1 MAVGVKVVARAA
13 HWVVLALVLAMVG
26 LLAKAQGDVV
36 DVAGGGVVNEKSAG
50 RTTYGPVYAPEP
62 ESEYD
67 YDEDV
72 EVEMELAT
80 ARGPGGVSRQ
90 RERGGPGP
98 NDSGMYRG
106 Q

>member
-1 MAVGVKVVARAA
+1 MAAGVKVVAARVA
-13 HWVVLALVLAMVG
+13 HWVVLALVLAMVADTMVC

-72 EVEMELAT
+72 EVVMELAT
-80 ARGPGGVSRQ
+80 SR
-90 RERGGPGP
+90 
-98 NDSGMYRG
+98 NVAHAN
-106 Q
+106 